1 MHVPG
6 GPVKRPETLRKR
18 EPTAVGPLPRI
29 LLVDDE
35 EVMRTS
41 LALTLR
47 GEGFSVE
54 PCDGSLK
61 ALEQVK
67 TGGFDLLI
75 TDIHMDDM
83 DGCELAASALELKPG
98 MQIIYMSAY
107 EFPSECGSWPR
118 LAKPFKTGAL
128 LALLQDMD
136 LQATEET

>member
-1 MHVPG
+1 M
-6 GPVKRPETLRKR
+6 KRPATLGGRG
-18 EPTAVGPLPRI
+18 TTSVGPRPKI

-47 GEGFSVE
+47 GEGFSVK
-54 PCDGSLK
+54 PCEGSLK
-61 ALEQVK
+61 ALEHLR

-83 DGCELAASALELKPG
+83 DGLALAASALALEPG
-98 MQIIYMSAY
+98 MRIIYMSAY
-107 EFPSECGSWPR
+107 EFPPECGSWPR

-128 LALLQDMD
+128 LALLREMD
-136 LQATEET
+136 LQAAEETR